1 MLRSITRSFNIVLR
15 QSRNFSVLQEVPVWS
30 KPYDAKKWEVPSS
43 KIKVHSGYAVVDVEP
58 MPKAKLMKIG
68 YIILDKL
75 KAIEEDVIFRIYQE
89 EKTKWIME
97 KTDEIDDI
105 EELEAV
111 LGTDSIE
118 RFILFWQ
125 REIILVDKAIA
136 ERPWEIAPTEEELKM
151 MREFE
156 KAPFEN
162 LRHQRVDAPERKKT
176 EFLTGSS

>member
-1 MLRSITRSFNIVLR
+1 MGIL
-15 QSRNFSVLQEVPVWS
+15 
-30 KPYDAKKWEVPSS
+30 
-43 KIKVHSGYAVVDVEP
+43 
-58 MPKAKLMKIG
+58 
-68 YIILDKL
+68 LDKL
-75 KAIEEDVIFRIYQE
+75 KVIQEDVIFRIYQE
-89 EKTKWIME
+89 E

-125 REIILVDKAIA
+125 REIILVDKAIH

-176 EFLTGSS
+176 